1 MDSPAPFIYCPPAGD
16 ADDAGEEALIKAA
29 IDGNLGRL
37 KGIVKRLTKGNG
49 DRSAIFYF
57 NTDGLSVLHIAACFG
72 HLDICKYL
80 VEELKGDVNAP
91 GYGAALGATPFMV
104 SAWSG
109 DVAAVKYFLDRG
121 SDVMKADDRGQ
132 TVLHHA
138 VAAGC

>member
-91 GYGAALGATPFMV
+91 GYGGATPFMV